1 MASTRF
7 CRSRSLFKTK
17 IFSEIYAFL
26 LSRRRADKK
35 KKEKRSKKEKREEK
49 RGKKEKKRKKKK
61 KQIRK
66 PAARRLREKVSASRE
81 RERER
86 ERGNVLSS
94 VVMKAAVR
102 RSTSTIVARGHA
114 TSRVVVARGGLGGRS
129 KTHAHPSLAST
140 STFGVNGGKKAA
152 STSVKAVQDAP
163 SSADMGSG
171 SGNIEKPT
179 VLVAEKLGTAGIE
192 LLEKY
197 ANVDCSY
204 DLSEADLLNKISLC
218 DAIIVRSGTQ
228 VTKEVFAASKGR
240 LRVVGRAGVGID
252 NVDVHAA
259 TENGCVVVNAPT
271 ANTVAAAEHGI
282 ALLCSFARNVA
293 QADASMRSGKWERSK
308 LVGVSLVDKTLAVMG
323 FGKVGSEVARRAQGL
338 GMKVIAYD
346 PYAPVD
352 KAKALG
358 VELVDFD
365 EAVAR
370 GDFFSLHMPLT
381 SSTDKMFNAEVFK
394 QMKKNAV
401 LINVARG
408 GVIDDQALADALD
421 NEEIAGAA
429 LDVFTVEPPP
439 ADHCLVGRPNVVLTP
454 HLGASTVEAQEG
466 VAVEVAEAV
475 LTALRGEPASS
486 AINAP
491 MVPSELMKEL
501 MPYADLVHKL
511 AMVATQL
518 LKQNEQK
525 VNVTYKTSSPDVLDT
540 RLLRANLIKGLVEH
554 TTNSVV
560 NLVNADLIAE
570 QRQLRISETKSVIS
584 SNVQTSGD
592 APLVSSVTVTFGA
605 AAETLFPSALDRD
618 HMITVG
624 GKVRDGKPY
633 LTKLGQFEVDVSLE
647 GSLVLCRQKDQP
659 GVIGQVGTKLA
670 EKDINVNFMT
680 VGRTRPRED
689 AMMTIGVDEKPD
701 QDLISSLR
709 DIKAVKEVISISLPN
724 HLKA

>member
-1 MASTRF
+1 
-7 CRSRSLFKTK
+7 
-17 IFSEIYAFL
+17 
-26 LSRRRADKK
+26 
-35 KKEKRSKKEKREEK
+35 
-49 RGKKEKKRKKKK
+49 
-61 KQIRK
+61 
-66 PAARRLREKVSASRE
+66 
-81 RERER
+81 
-86 ERGNVLSS
+86 
-94 VVMKAAVR
+94 
-102 RSTSTIVARGHA
+102 
-114 TSRVVVARGGLGGRS
+114 
-129 KTHAHPSLAST
+129 
-140 STFGVNGGKKAA
+140 
-152 STSVKAVQDAP
+152 
-163 SSADMGSG
+163 MG
-171 SGNIEKPT
+171 
-179 VLVAEKLGTAGIE
+179 
-192 LLEKY
+192 
-197 ANVDCSY
+197 
-204 DLSEADLLNKISLC
+204 
-218 DAIIVRSGTQ
+218 
-228 VTKEVFAASKGR
+228 
-240 LRVVGRAGVGID
+240 
-252 NVDVHAA
+252 
-259 TENGCVVVNAPT
+259 
-271 ANTVAAAEHGI
+271 TVAAAEHGI

-370 GDFFSLHMPLT
+370 G
-381 SSTDKMFNAEVFK
+381 E
-394 QMKKNAV
+394 
-401 LINVARG
+401 
-408 GVIDDQALADALD
+408 VIDDQALADALD

-554 TTNSVV
+554 TTNS
-560 NLVNADLIAE
+560 
-570 QRQLRISETKSVIS
+570 
-584 SNVQTSGD
+584 
-592 APLVSSVTVTFGA
+592 
-605 AAETLFPSALDRD
+605 
-618 HMITVG
+618 
-624 GKVRDGKPY
+624 
-633 LTKLGQFEVDVSLE
+633 
-647 GSLVLCRQKDQP
+647 
-659 GVIGQVGTKLA
+659 
-670 EKDINVNFMT
+670 
-680 VGRTRPRED
+680 
-689 AMMTIGVDEKPD
+689 
-701 QDLISSLR
+701 
-709 DIKAVKEVISISLPN
+709 
-724 HLKA
+724 